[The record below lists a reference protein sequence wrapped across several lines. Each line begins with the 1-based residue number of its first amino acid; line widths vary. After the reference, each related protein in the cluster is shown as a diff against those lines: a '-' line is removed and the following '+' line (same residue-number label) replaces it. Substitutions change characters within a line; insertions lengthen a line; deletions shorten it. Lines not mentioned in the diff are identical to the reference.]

1 MTRYRFRYM
10 YEATNVACSESERV
24 RVRLD
29 DSDAEMP
36 FESFD
41 SSSNTMAGSQTY
53 FFRGHW
59 NRCGL
64 FYFCQTIHVRIYRS
78 LFDEGDS
85 TGSYIL
91 FGSSPLLPESLP
103 YCLTSLQRHPDH
115 AAIVKAQVD

>member
-41 SSSNTMAGSQTY
+41 SSSNTMAGSQTCFCVVIGTGAICSIFARPY
-53 FFRGHW
+53 MYVYID
-59 NRCGL
+59 L
-64 FYFCQTIHVRIYRS
+64 FSTREIRQGRIYS
-78 LFDEGDS
+78 LVVVLC
-85 TGSYIL
+85 YQNLYRIV
-91 FGSSPLLPESLP
+91 SPACKGIRIMQQS
-103 YCLTSLQRHPDH
+103 
-115 AAIVKAQVD
+115 